1 VEARYAV
8 LLEPDEDA
16 WRAIVPALPE
26 INTWGDSPEHALEMA
41 REAIGLALDVR
52 LEYGDPIPPSDA
64 DENGARLERI
74 VVTLPAA

>member
-8 LLEPDEDA
+8 LLEPDEGA

-41 REAIGLALDVR
+41 REAIALALDVR
-52 LEYGDPIPPSDA
+52 LEYGDPVPASDA
-64 DENGARLERI
+64 DENGARLER
-74 VVTLPAA
+74 VVITLPAA